1 MSMVINQ
8 EKRELVFVVPNSEA
22 PMEAQHKGI
31 ANRTVGSFY
40 MSDRYED
47 CFGFLNGF
55 NGYFYLDIGQSISNA
70 SRFLEKLKNKGLVNA
85 FKSALYP
92 QFEAVDALKWYKEQ
106 EKCNYYLITP
116 PTVNEQKKYL
126 KFDNSDQVY
135 KLFKTFLLG
144 DLTKLIIKK
153 IGDNGFMIYVD
164 ECDDFDSKLEN
175 GTVSKWRK
183 AEKSEQE

>member
-1 MSMVINQ
+1 M
-8 EKRELVFVVPNSEA
+8 LL
-22 PMEAQHKGI
+22 
-31 ANRTVGSFY
+31 TW
-40 MSDRYED
+40 
-47 CFGFLNGF
+47 CL
-55 NGYFYLDIGQSISNA
+55 
-70 SRFLEKLKNKGLVNA
+70 
-85 FKSALYP
+85 
-92 QFEAVDALKWYKEQ
+92 
-106 EKCNYYLITP
+106 
-116 PTVNEQKKYL
+116 EQKKYL